1 MLLLLS
7 TAVRANTSQDAQNW
21 YEQAL
26 ELIETKQYPQA
37 LTSLR
42 QLQRA
47 YPGFKNIAAVQ
58 TRIAVLQESQ
68 DAGESLA
75 VFLSALALRDSG
87 RIDAALKQLS
97 VIAEADPAGSLT
109 DDALY
114 ISAYLHVMDRYDF
127 AAARMDLEKLK
138 QRFPDSAYS
147 DSAQYLDAIA
157 LEQMGNTTAARKLL
171 IDLRERHTALS
182 LPMNFRW
189 PNGTALSRYWF
200 DRADRRLAIVEQR
213 ITTASTLKTSD
224 RQPGGKLRVA
234 VNVNG
239 VEMQLLL
246 VPSPLTKH
254 TEWLGGD
261 LRSVL
266 PPSIG
271 IYDGQ
276 VEGIADSWVRV
287 VLSDNQVSGVLQIN
301 GTHQKLYPAHLIGTL
316 DYYQPR
322 SKKPGWAGK
331 AQSPLAEKLQGLDAL
346 VAPPVSNTDMQRRSR
361 SIATDVRAVPVSIV
375 VDSQYD
381 RYYAGR
387 GLANALNNL
396 NIADGVYRQFGLAL
410 ILDEA
415 LTLNAAAD
423 PLALGAVPLETILRT
438 FRDYRLQY
446 KTIFEDSALSYLF
459 TGNPK
464 TDVTLGL
471 AWIDTACRVDG
482 YDVGVTTPTTFGDV
496 LITHELGHSLGAQ
509 HDTDTSCNDNSLS
522 LMWPNISQR
531 TQTQFTYCSK
541 QQILETRVKD
551 CLKNTIDLNLV
562 ANSNSTSISFTL
574 SNPDSALTLDAWL
587 TIESSAPDQLQ
598 WPGYCQALT
607 PTSATCFVDSITPS
621 ERRTLSFDVDSAFH
635 GSNAPVTA
643 QLVPV
648 GVIELQ
654 ASDNLAT
661 ASPAGGATMSHL
673 NVNLQSGGSTNLPSN
688 SSPVLPATGA
698 AKSTGAF
705 GPLEN
710 AGFLLL
716 LYLGYRR
723 HTRPSPQRNLVLVK
737 LKLTFLSRGAK
748 CLDIRTTHQLDLHSH
763 FRWQ

>member
-1 MLLLLS
+1 MKAQLSIVLVVLLLT
-7 TAVRANTSQDAQNW
+7 TAVQANTSQDAQNW

-26 ELIETKQYPQA
+26 ELIEMKQYPQA

-47 YPGFKNIAAVQ
+47 YPGFKKIAAVQ

-68 DAGESLA
+68 DAGDSLA

-87 RIDAALKQLS
+87 QIDAALKELS

-127 AAARMDLEKLK
+127 AAARSDLEKLN

-157 LEQMGNTTAARKLL
+157 LEQMGSTAAARRLL

-182 LPMNFRW
+182 LPLNFRW

-213 ITTASTLKTSD
+213 MATASTLKTSD
-224 RQPGGKLRVA
+224 REPNGKLRVA

-246 VPSPLTKH
+246 VPSPLTKN

-261 LRSVL
+261 LRSAL
-266 PPSIG
+266 PPAIG
-271 IYDGQ
+271 IYDGE
-276 VEGIADSWVRV
+276 VEGIADSWVRA
-287 VLSDNQVSGVLQIN
+287 VLSDNQISGVLHIN
-301 GTHQKLYPAHLIGTL
+301 GTQQKLYPANLIGTL

-322 SKKPGWAGK
+322 AKKPDWAGK

-346 VAPPVSNTDMQRRSR
+346 VAPPVSNTGMQNRSR
-361 SIATDVRAVPVSIV
+361 SIATDVRAVPVSV
-375 VDSQYD
+375 VIDSQYD
-381 RYYAGR
+381 RYYAGG

-410 ILDEA
+410 VLDEA
-415 LTLNAAAD
+415 LTLDASAD
-423 PLALGAVPLETILRT
+423 PLALGAVTLETILRT

-446 KTIFEDSALSYLF
+446 KTIFDDSALSYLF

-464 TDVTLGL
+464 TDITLGL

-509 HDTDTSCNDNSLS
+509 HDTDTICNDNSLS

-531 TQTQFTYCSK
+531 TQTQFSYCSK
-541 QQILETRVKD
+541 QRILETRVKN

-562 ANSNSTSISFTL
+562 ADSNSTTISFTL

-598 WPGYCQALT
+598 WPAYCQSLT

-621 ERRTLSFDVDSAFH
+621 ERRTLSFDVDEAFH

-648 GVIELQ
+648 GVLELQ

-673 NVNLQSGGSTNLPSN
+673 NVNSQSVDNTNLPSN
-688 SSPVLPATGA
+688 TATVSPVTGA
-698 AKSTGAF
+698 AKSAGAF
-705 GPLEN
+705 GPVEN
-710 AGFLLL
+710 SLSLLL
-716 LYLGYRR
+716 LYLWYRR
-723 HTRPSPQRNLVLVK
+723 NMGPCSQGNLVYVL
-737 LKLTFLSRGAK
+737 LKLAVLSRGTE
-748 CLDIRTTHQLDLHSH
+748 CLNIRTTHQL
-763 FRWQ
+763 